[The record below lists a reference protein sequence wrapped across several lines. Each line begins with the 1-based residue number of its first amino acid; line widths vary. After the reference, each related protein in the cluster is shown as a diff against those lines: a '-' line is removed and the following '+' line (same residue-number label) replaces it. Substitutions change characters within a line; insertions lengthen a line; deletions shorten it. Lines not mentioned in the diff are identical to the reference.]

1 MRSLVAGILTFAGHQ
16 WCSSGSALSNFLR
29 ILTLTA
35 ANDGDI
41 GMVYAAIAL
50 AIVGAAVGLAF
61 RLKILL
67 PVLALLL
74 VVSVLF
80 SLNRGFDFLDT
91 ALTIMV
97 VQTILQ
103 ASYFLGL
110 VIRAVLTAAHRMRP
124 IL

>member
-1 MRSLVAGILTFAGHQ
+1 
-16 WCSSGSALSNFLR
+16 
-29 ILTLTA
+29 
-35 ANDGDI
+35 
-41 GMVYAAIAL
+41 MVYAAIAL
-50 AIVGAAVGLAF
+50 AIVGAAVGLVF

-74 VVSVLF
+74 VVSVVF
-80 SLNRGFDFLDT
+80 SLGRGFGFLDT
-91 ALTIMV
+91 ALTIMF

-110 VIRAVLTAAHRMRP
+110 VIRAVVTGTHRMRP

>member
-1 MRSLVAGILTFAGHQ
+1 
-16 WCSSGSALSNFLR
+16 
-29 ILTLTA
+29 
-35 ANDGDI
+35 
-41 GMVYAAIAL
+41 MVYAAIAL

-61 RLKILL
+61 RLKVLL

-74 VVSVLF
+74 VASVLF
-80 SLNRGFDFLDT
+80 SLDRGFGFLDT

-110 VIRAVLTAAHRMRP
+110 VIRAVFTAAHRMRP
-124 IL
+124 VL

>member
-1 MRSLVAGILTFAGHQ
+1 
-16 WCSSGSALSNFLR
+16 
-29 ILTLTA
+29 
-35 ANDGDI
+35 
-41 GMVYAAIAL
+41 MVYAAIAL
-50 AIVGAAVGLAF
+50 AILGAAVGLAF

-74 VVSVLF
+74 VVSILF
-80 SLNRGFDFLDT
+80 SLDRGFGFLDT

-124 IL
+124 VL

>member
-1 MRSLVAGILTFAGHQ
+1 
-16 WCSSGSALSNFLR
+16 
-29 ILTLTA
+29 
-35 ANDGDI
+35 
-41 GMVYAAIAL
+41 MVYAAIAL

-61 RLKILL
+61 RLKVLL

-74 VVSVLF
+74 VVSILF
-80 SLNRGFDFLDT
+80 SLERGFDFLDT

-110 VIRAVLTAAHRMRP
+110 VIRAFLTESHHMRP

>member
-1 MRSLVAGILTFAGHQ
+1 
-16 WCSSGSALSNFLR
+16 
-29 ILTLTA
+29 
-35 ANDGDI
+35 
-41 GMVYAAIAL
+41 MVYAAIAL

-80 SLNRGFDFLDT
+80 SLERGFGFLDT
-91 ALTIMV
+91 ALTIMA

-110 VIRAVLTAAHRMRP
+110 VIRAVLTAAHCMRP
-124 IL
+124 VL

>member
-1 MRSLVAGILTFAGHQ
+1 
-16 WCSSGSALSNFLR
+16 
-29 ILTLTA
+29 
-35 ANDGDI
+35 
-41 GMVYAAIAL
+41 MVYAAIAL

-74 VVSVLF
+74 VVSILF
-80 SLNRGFDFLDT
+80 SLDRGFGFLDT
-91 ALTIMV
+91 ALTIMA

-110 VIRAVLTAAHRMRP
+110 VIRAILTAAHRMRP
-124 IL
+124 VL

>member
-1 MRSLVAGILTFAGHQ
+1 
-16 WCSSGSALSNFLR
+16 
-29 ILTLTA
+29 
-35 ANDGDI
+35 
-41 GMVYAAIAL
+41 MVYAAIAL

-61 RLKILL
+61 RLKVLL

-74 VVSVLF
+74 VVSVVF
-80 SLNRGFDFLDT
+80 SLNRGFGFLDT

-110 VIRAVLTAAHRMRP
+110 VIRAVLTAGRRMRP
-124 IL
+124 VL